1 LACLAGLVFVL
12 LVGLSWAGSVSAYVQ
27 LVIMFIGVNI
37 IMSASLNLV
46 NGYMGE
52 FSCGHAGFMA
62 IGAYASSLLT
72 VWFFTPGSVFGPNLL
87 PPGWSVWLFPFILL
101 TGGVVAALTGL
112 LVAIPSFRT
121 RGDYLAI
128 ITLAVNYIVKSAIE
142 NIQTIGGAR
151 GFMGMSRVVNGM
163 KDVADVPWMM
173 IWTWISVFLTLLLIK
188 RFVSSTYG
196 KGIIAIREDE
206 IAAEIMGVNTRR
218 AKMVAFMLSSGLA
231 GVAGGLIAHILGYI
245 NPGSFTI
252 MKSTEALV
260 MVYLGGMG
268 SLSGSVLSAVFF
280 TLMLEVLRPLQV
292 FKWVVVPLILFLLM
306 LFRTEGLLGQR
317 ELTDVFPR
325 LKRIF
330 GGTYGTTEGAEKKK
344 GRENGNNGRMERW
357 NVGLI
362 RRGCWKKFHPLFH
375 YSNIPCFLCLDF
387 DNTPSG

>member
-1 LACLAGLVFVL
+1 MTKHSLTFLAIIFFLLV
-12 LVGLSWAGSVSAYVQ
+12 VGLSWAGLLSSYTQ
-27 LVIMFIGVNI
+27 LILMFIGVNI
-37 IMSASLNLV
+37 MLSSSLNLI

-62 IGAYASSLLT
+62 VGAYTSSLIT
-72 VWFFTPGSVFGPNLL
+72 VWFFTKGSVFGPNLL
-87 PPGWSVWLFPFILL
+87 PPAWAIVLFPFVLFF
-101 TGGVVAALTGL
+101 GGLIAALVGL

-142 NIQTIGGAR
+142 NIQAIGGAR
-151 GFMGMSRVVNGM
+151 GFMGMGRVVNGM
-163 KDVADVPWMM
+163 QEVAEIPWMM
-173 IWTWISVFLTLLLIK
+173 IWTWIFAFITILLIK

-231 GVAGGLIAHILGYI
+231 GMAGGLFAHILGYI

-268 SLSGSVLSAVFF
+268 SLSGSVLSAVLF
-280 TLMLEVLRPLQV
+280 TLILEILRPLQLY
-292 FKWVVVPLILFLLM
+292 KWVVVPFILILLM
-306 LFRTEGLLGQR
+306 LFRTEGLLGHR
-317 ELTDVFPR
+317 ELTDVFPS

-330 GGTYGTTEGAEKKK
+330 TKRKEIHAA
-344 GRENGNNGRMERW
+344 
-357 NVGLI
+357 L
-362 RRGCWKKFHPLFH
+362 
-375 YSNIPCFLCLDF
+375 
-387 DNTPSG
+387 